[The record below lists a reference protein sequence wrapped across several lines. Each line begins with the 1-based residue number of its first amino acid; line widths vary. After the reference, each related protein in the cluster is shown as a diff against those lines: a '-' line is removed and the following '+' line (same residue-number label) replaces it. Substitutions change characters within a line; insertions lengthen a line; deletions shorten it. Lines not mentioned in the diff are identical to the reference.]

1 MPRNRHGSAQYG
13 NRFSPSSPSGVCAAP
28 HLPAGILSPYSDGE
42 RDALIDDFA
51 SRRHC
56 KKGAGAA
63 VSPFSPL
70 LYAIG
75 FTHPE
80 HRAWLR
86 T

>member
-1 MPRNRHGSAQYG
+1 M
-13 NRFSPSSPSGVCAAP
+13 
-28 HLPAGILSPYSDGE
+28 PAGILSPYSDGE

-70 LYAIG
+70 LYG
-75 FTHPE
+75 GEVPR
-80 HRAWLR
+80 RAMRGSADFDNWWSFA
-86 T
+86 